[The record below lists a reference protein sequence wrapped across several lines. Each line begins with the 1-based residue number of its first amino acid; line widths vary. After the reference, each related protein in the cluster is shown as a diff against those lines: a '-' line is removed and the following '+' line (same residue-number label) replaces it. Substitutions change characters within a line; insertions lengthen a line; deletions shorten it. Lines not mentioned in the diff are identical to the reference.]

1 MLIFHP
7 QYRAYYKQASQEHRR
22 KILHAV
28 LLACGL
34 MLIVIG
40 GLTLLILQE
49 KRSEAEYIQSKIT
62 QNPVNLSG
70 DALGILNKTPV
81 HARVMLI
88 SIGDINLGS
97 LCVLG
102 S

>member
-28 LLACGL
+28 LLACGF

-40 GLTLLILQE
+40 GLTLLMLQE
-49 KRSEAEYIQSKIT
+49 KRSEDAYIQ
-62 QNPVNLSG
+62 N
-70 DALGILNKTPV
+70 
-81 HARVMLI
+81 
-88 SIGDINLGS
+88 
-97 LCVLG
+97 
-102 S
+102 